1 MKISKIYANKSFKNV
16 SFNEIGLNVIIGKIS
31 DRENT
36 DLDSHNIGKSLLLE
50 VIDFLLL
57 KKVSNKDKY
66 FLTKYQIFEECVF
79 FAEIKL
85 NSGQY
90 LIVRRATATNTKIS
104 FKINDFKLEDFI
116 TDFEGWDEENIA
128 IDNGRKLLNTYINY
142 DILPSWTYRKSIN
155 YFMRYQNDYID
166 VFKLSKFQGVHK
178 DWKPMVFDLLGFDGK
193 LIDEKLSLEEEFEEQ
208 KALLKTLEVENKV
221 SSEDE
226 DKVVGLIEIK
236 QNEFD
241 TLSSEID
248 KFNFYEK
255 DNTEKENLINDIESQ
270 IKYANTEHY
279 NIKYEINK
287 IENSL
292 TTDIDL
298 INIDDINQLYKEVEI
313 FFPDI
318 LLEEYEKVVNFN
330 KEITSER
337 NQYLSENLTTLKE
350 ELIEVETQLKTLEH
364 KKSIIFSDITEKT
377 TYDKF
382 KKYQKELAK
391 TEADIIILQ
400 SKLTSINKMSS
411 IQEKINGLDAEIKLK
426 VAKLKKEIL
435 KQNHKH
441 IRKLFNEFTM
451 KVLNTPAILSVKP
464 NKSNNIDFEA
474 EYQNQEELIT
484 TDLARGNTYKKIL
497 CAAFDTALLQF
508 YSQNSFYKFVYHDG
522 VLDSLDIRKKEKY
535 IEYVRE
541 IANKSNIQYI
551 LTVIESETHDLRS
564 EYKFTEDEVRLIL
577 SDVSCEDKLF
587 EHCF

>member
-16 SFNEIGLNVIIGKIS
+16 SFNETGLNVIIGKIS

-104 FKINDFKLEDFI
+104 FKINDFKLDDFI

-128 IDNGRKLLNTYINY
+128 IDKARKLLNTYINY
-142 DILPSWTYRKSIN
+142 DILPSWTYRKAIN

-208 KALLKTLEVENKV
+208 KALLKTLETENKV

-241 TLSSEID
+241 TLSDEVD

-255 DNTEKENLINDIESQ
+255 DNAEKEKLINDIESQ

-298 INIDDINQLYKEVEI
+298 INIDDINELYKEVEI
-313 FFPDI
+313 FFPDA

-337 NQYLSENLTTLKE
+337 NQYLSESLATLKQ
-350 ELIEVETQLKTLEH
+350 ELIEVETQLKILEN
-364 KKSIIFSDITEKT
+364 KKSIIFTDITEKT

-400 SKLTSINKMSS
+400 NKLTSINKMSS
-411 IQEKINGLDAEIKLK
+411 IQEKINGLDADIKLK
-426 VAKLKKEIL
+426 VAELKKEIL

-451 KVLNTPAILSVKP
+451 KVLNTPAILSVKS
-464 NKSNNIDFEA
+464 NKSNNIEFEA
-474 EYQNQEELIT
+474 EYQNQEELIR

-535 IEYVRE
+535 IEHVRE
-541 IANKSNIQYI
+541 MANQSNIQYI
-551 LTVIESETHDLRS
+551 LTVIESETYDLRS
-564 EYKFTEDEVRLIL
+564 EYKFTEDEVRLVL
-577 SDVSCEDKLF
+577 SDESCGEKLF

>member
-16 SFNEIGLNVIIGKIS
+16 SFNETGLNVIIGKIS

-116 TDFEGWDEENIA
+116 TDFESWDEENIA
-128 IDNGRKLLNTYINY
+128 IDNARKLLNTYINY
-142 DILPSWTYRKSIN
+142 DILPGWTYRKVIN

-208 KALLKTLEVENKV
+208 KALLKTLETENKV

-241 TLSSEID
+241 TLSDEVD

-255 DNTEKENLINDIESQ
+255 DNAEKEKLINDIESQ

-298 INIDDINQLYKEVEI
+298 INIDDINELYKEVEI
-313 FFPDI
+313 FFPDV

-337 NQYLSENLTTLKE
+337 NQYLSESLATLKQ
-350 ELIEVETQLKTLEH
+350 ELIEVETQLKTLEN
-364 KKSIIFSDITEKT
+364 KKSIIFIDITEKT

-391 TEADIIILQ
+391 AEADIIILQ
-400 SKLTSINKMSS
+400 NKLTSINKMSS
-411 IQEKINGLDAEIKLK
+411 IQEKINGLDADIKLK
-426 VAKLKKEIL
+426 VAELKKEIL

-451 KVLNTPAILSVKP
+451 KVLNTPAILSVKS
-464 NKSNNIDFEA
+464 NKSNNIEFEA

-535 IEYVRE
+535 IEHVRE
-541 IANKSNIQYI
+541 MANQSNIQYI
-551 LTVIESETHDLRS
+551 LTVIESETYDLRS
-564 EYKFTEDEVRLIL
+564 EYKFTEDEVRLVL
-577 SDVSCEDKLF
+577 SDESCGEKLF

>member
-16 SFNEIGLNVIIGKIS
+16 SFNETGLNVIIGKIS
-31 DRENT
+31 DRKNT

-66 FLTKYQIFEECVF
+66 FLTKYEIFKECIF

-85 NSGQY
+85 NSGKY
-90 LIVRRATATNTKIS
+90 LVVRRATATNTKIS

-350 ELIEVETQLKTLEH
+350 ELIEVETQLKTLEN

-400 SKLTSINKMSS
+400 SKLKSINKMSS

>member
-16 SFNEIGLNVIIGKIS
+16 SFNETGLNVIIGKIS

-104 FKINDFKLEDFI
+104 FKINDFKLDDFI

-128 IDNGRKLLNTYINY
+128 IDKARKLLNTYINY
-142 DILPSWTYRKSIN
+142 DILPSWTYRKAIN
-155 YFMRYQNDYID
+155 YFMRYQNVYID

-178 DWKPMVFDLLGFDGK
+178 DWKPMVFDLLGFDEK

-208 KALLKTLEVENKV
+208 KALLKTLETENKV

-241 TLSSEID
+241 TLSDEVD

-255 DNTEKENLINDIESQ
+255 DNAEKEKLINDIESQ

-292 TTDIDL
+292 TTGIDL
-298 INIDDINQLYKEVEI
+298 INIDDINELYKEVEI
-313 FFPDI
+313 FFPDA

-337 NQYLSENLTTLKE
+337 NQYLSENLATLKQ
-350 ELIEVETQLKTLEH
+350 ELIEVETQLKKLENE
-364 KKSIIFSDITEKT
+364 KSVIFTDITEKT

-391 TEADIIILQ
+391 AEADIIILQ
-400 SKLTSINKMSS
+400 NKLTSINKMSS
-411 IQEKINGLDAEIKLK
+411 IQEKINGLDADIKLK
-426 VAKLKKEIL
+426 VAELKKEIL

-451 KVLNTPAILSVKP
+451 KVLNTPAILSVKS
-464 NKSNNIDFEA
+464 NKSNNIEFEA
-474 EYQNQEELIT
+474 EYQNQEELIR

-535 IEYVRE
+535 IEHIRE
-541 IANKSNIQYI
+541 MANQSNIQYI
-551 LTVIESETHDLRS
+551 LTVIESETYDLRS

-577 SDVSCEDKLF
+577 SDESCGEKLF

>member
-16 SFNEIGLNVIIGKIS
+16 SFNETGLNVIIGKIS

-116 TDFEGWDEENIA
+116 TDFESWDEENIA
-128 IDNGRKLLNTYINY
+128 IDNARKLLNTYINY
-142 DILPSWTYRKSIN
+142 DILPGWTYRKVIN

-208 KALLKTLEVENKV
+208 KALLKTLETENKV

-241 TLSSEID
+241 TLSDEVD

-255 DNTEKENLINDIESQ
+255 DNAEKEKLINDIESQ

-298 INIDDINQLYKEVEI
+298 INIDDINELYKEVEI
-313 FFPDI
+313 FFPDV
-318 LLEEYEKVVNFN
+318 LLEEYQKVVNFN

-337 NQYLSENLTTLKE
+337 NQYLSESLATLKQ
-350 ELIEVETQLKTLEH
+350 ELIEVETQLKTLEN
-364 KKSIIFSDITEKT
+364 KKSIIFTDITEKT

-400 SKLTSINKMSS
+400 NKLTSINKMSS
-411 IQEKINGLDAEIKLK
+411 IQEKINGLDADIKLK
-426 VAKLKKEIL
+426 VAELKKEIL

-451 KVLNTPAILSVKP
+451 KVLNTPAILSVKS
-464 NKSNNIDFEA
+464 NKSNNIEFEA

-535 IEYVRE
+535 IEHVRE
-541 IANKSNIQYI
+541 MANQSNIQYI
-551 LTVIESETHDLRS
+551 LTVIESETYDLRS
-564 EYKFTEDEVRLIL
+564 EYKFTKDEVRLVL
-577 SDVSCEDKLF
+577 SDESCGEKLF

>member
-1 MKISKIYANKSFKNV
+1 
-16 SFNEIGLNVIIGKIS
+16 
-31 DRENT
+31 
-36 DLDSHNIGKSLLLE
+36 
-50 VIDFLLL
+50 
-57 KKVSNKDKY
+57 
-66 FLTKYQIFEECVF
+66 
-79 FAEIKL
+79 
-85 NSGQY
+85 
-90 LIVRRATATNTKIS
+90 
-104 FKINDFKLEDFI
+104 
-116 TDFEGWDEENIA
+116 
-128 IDNGRKLLNTYINY
+128 
-142 DILPSWTYRKSIN
+142 
-155 YFMRYQNDYID
+155 MRYQNDYID

-208 KALLKTLEVENKV
+208 KALLKTLETENKV

-241 TLSSEID
+241 TLSDEVD

-255 DNTEKENLINDIESQ
+255 DNAEKEKLINDIESQ

-298 INIDDINQLYKEVEI
+298 INIDDINELYKEVEI
-313 FFPDI
+313 FFPDA

-337 NQYLSENLTTLKE
+337 NQYLSENLATLKQ
-350 ELIEVETQLKTLEH
+350 ELIEVETQLKILEN
-364 KKSIIFSDITEKT
+364 KKSIIFTDITEKT

-400 SKLTSINKMSS
+400 NKLTSINKMSS
-411 IQEKINGLDAEIKLK
+411 IQEKINGLDADIKLK
-426 VAKLKKEIL
+426 VAELKKEIL

-541 IANKSNIQYI
+541 MANQNNIQYI
-551 LTVIESETHDLRS
+551 LTVIESETYDLRS
-564 EYKFTEDEVRLIL
+564 EYKFTEDEVRLLL
-577 SDVSCEDKLF
+577 SDESCGEKLF

>member
-16 SFNEIGLNVIIGKIS
+16 SFNETGLNVIIGKIS

-104 FKINDFKLEDFI
+104 FKINDFKLDDFI

-128 IDNGRKLLNTYINY
+128 IDKARKLLNTYINY
-142 DILPSWTYRKSIN
+142 DILPSWTYRKAIN

-208 KALLKTLEVENKV
+208 KALLKTLETENKV

-241 TLSSEID
+241 TLSDEVD

-255 DNTEKENLINDIESQ
+255 DNAEKEKLINDIESQ

-298 INIDDINQLYKEVEI
+298 INIDDINELYKEVEI
-313 FFPDI
+313 FFPDA

-337 NQYLSENLTTLKE
+337 NQYLSENLATLKQ
-350 ELIEVETQLKTLEH
+350 ELIEVETQLKKLENE
-364 KKSIIFSDITEKT
+364 KSVIFTDITEKT

-391 TEADIIILQ
+391 AEADIIILQ
-400 SKLTSINKMSS
+400 NKLTSINKMSS
-411 IQEKINGLDAEIKLK
+411 IQEKINRLDADIKLK
-426 VAKLKKEIL
+426 VAELKKEIL
-435 KQNHKH
+435 KQKHKH

-464 NKSNNIDFEA
+464 NKSNNIEFEA

-541 IANKSNIQYI
+541 MANQNNIQYI
-551 LTVIESETHDLRS
+551 LTVIESETYDLRS
-564 EYKFTEDEVRLIL
+564 EYKFTEDEVRLLL
-577 SDVSCEDKLF
+577 SDESCGEKLF

>member
-104 FKINDFKLEDFI
+104 FKINDFKLDDFI

-128 IDNGRKLLNTYINY
+128 IDKARKLLNTYINY
-142 DILPSWTYRKSIN
+142 DILPSWTYRKAIN

-208 KALLKTLEVENKV
+208 KALLKTLETENKV

-241 TLSSEID
+241 TLSDEVD

-255 DNTEKENLINDIESQ
+255 DNAEKEKLINDIESQ

-292 TTDIDL
+292 TTGIDL
-298 INIDDINQLYKEVEI
+298 INIDDINELYKEVEI
-313 FFPDI
+313 FFPDA

-337 NQYLSENLTTLKE
+337 NQYLSENLATLKQ
-350 ELIEVETQLKTLEH
+350 ELIEVETQLKKLENE
-364 KKSIIFSDITEKT
+364 KSVIFTDITEKT

-391 TEADIIILQ
+391 AEADIIILQ
-400 SKLTSINKMSS
+400 NKLTSINKMSS
-411 IQEKINGLDAEIKLK
+411 IQEKINRLDADIKLK
-426 VAKLKKEIL
+426 VAELKKEIL
-435 KQNHKH
+435 KQKHKH

-464 NKSNNIDFEA
+464 NKSNNIEFEA

-541 IANKSNIQYI
+541 MANQNNIQYI
-551 LTVIESETHDLRS
+551 LTVIESETYDLRS
-564 EYKFTEDEVRLIL
+564 EYKFTEDEVRLLL
-577 SDVSCEDKLF
+577 SDESCGEKLF

>member
-16 SFNEIGLNVIIGKIS
+16 SFNETGLNVIIGKIS

-66 FLTKYQIFEECVF
+66 FLTKYEIFKECIF

-90 LIVRRATATNTKIS
+90 LVVRRATATNTKIS

-350 ELIEVETQLKTLEH
+350 ELIEVETQLKTLEN

-400 SKLTSINKMSS
+400 SKLKSINKMSS

>member
-16 SFNEIGLNVIIGKIS
+16 SFNETGLNVIIGKIS

-104 FKINDFKLEDFI
+104 FKINDFKLDDFI

-128 IDNGRKLLNTYINY
+128 IDKARKLLNTYINY
-142 DILPSWTYRKSIN
+142 DILPSWTYRKAIN

-208 KALLKTLEVENKV
+208 KALLKTLETENKV

-255 DNTEKENLINDIESQ
+255 DNTEKEKLINDIESQ

-292 TTDIDL
+292 TTGIDL
-298 INIDDINQLYKEVEI
+298 INIDDINELYKEVEI
-313 FFPDI
+313 FFPDA

-337 NQYLSENLTTLKE
+337 NQYLSESLATLKQ
-350 ELIEVETQLKTLEH
+350 ELIEVETQLKKLENE
-364 KKSIIFSDITEKT
+364 KSVIFTDITEKT

-391 TEADIIILQ
+391 AEADIIILQ
-400 SKLTSINKMSS
+400 NKLTSINKMSS
-411 IQEKINGLDAEIKLK
+411 IQEKINRLDADIKLK
-426 VAKLKKEIL
+426 VAELKKEIL

-451 KVLNTPAILSVKP
+451 KVLNTPAILSVKS
-464 NKSNNIDFEA
+464 NKSNNIEFEA
-474 EYQNQEELIT
+474 EYQNQEELIR

-535 IEYVRE
+535 IEHVRE
-541 IANKSNIQYI
+541 MANQSNIQYI
-551 LTVIESETHDLRS
+551 LTVIESETYDLRS
-564 EYKFTEDEVRLIL
+564 EYKFTEDEVRLVL
-577 SDVSCEDKLF
+577 SDESCGEKLF

>member
-16 SFNEIGLNVIIGKIS
+16 SFNETGLNVIIGKIS

-104 FKINDFKLEDFI
+104 FKINDFKLDDFI

-128 IDNGRKLLNTYINY
+128 IDKARKLLNTYINY
-142 DILPSWTYRKSIN
+142 DILPSWTYRKAIN

-208 KALLKTLEVENKV
+208 KALLKTLETEKKV

-241 TLSSEID
+241 ILSDEVD

-255 DNTEKENLINDIESQ
+255 DNAEKEKLINDIESQ

-292 TTDIDL
+292 TTGIDL
-298 INIDDINQLYKEVEI
+298 INIDDINELYKEVEI
-313 FFPDI
+313 FFPDA

-337 NQYLSENLTTLKE
+337 NQYLSENLATLKQ
-350 ELIEVETQLKTLEH
+350 ELIEVETQLKKLENE
-364 KKSIIFSDITEKT
+364 KSVIFTDITEKT

-391 TEADIIILQ
+391 AEADIIILQ
-400 SKLTSINKMSS
+400 NKLTSINKMSS
-411 IQEKINGLDAEIKLK
+411 IQEKINRLDADIKLK
-426 VAKLKKEIL
+426 VAELKKEIL
-435 KQNHKH
+435 KQKHKH

-464 NKSNNIDFEA
+464 NKSNNIEFEA

-541 IANKSNIQYI
+541 MANQNNIQYI
-551 LTVIESETHDLRS
+551 LTVIESETYDLRS
-564 EYKFTEDEVRLIL
+564 EYKFTEDEVRLLL
-577 SDVSCEDKLF
+577 SDESCGEKLF

>member
-16 SFNEIGLNVIIGKIS
+16 SFNETGLNVIIGKIS

-104 FKINDFKLEDFI
+104 FKINDFKLDDFI

-128 IDNGRKLLNTYINY
+128 IDKARKLLNTYINY
-142 DILPSWTYRKSIN
+142 DILPSWTYRKAIN

-208 KALLKTLEVENKV
+208 KALLKTLETENKV

-241 TLSSEID
+241 TLSDEVD

-255 DNTEKENLINDIESQ
+255 DNAEKEKLINDIESQ

-292 TTDIDL
+292 TTGIDL
-298 INIDDINQLYKEVEI
+298 INIDDINELYKEVEI
-313 FFPDI
+313 FFPDA

-337 NQYLSENLTTLKE
+337 NQYLSENLATLKQ
-350 ELIEVETQLKTLEH
+350 ELIEVETQLKKLENE
-364 KKSIIFSDITEKT
+364 KSVIFTDITEKT

-391 TEADIIILQ
+391 AEADIIILQ
-400 SKLTSINKMSS
+400 NKLTSINKMSS
-411 IQEKINGLDAEIKLK
+411 IQEKINRLDADIKLK
-426 VAKLKKEIL
+426 VAELKKEIL
-435 KQNHKH
+435 KQKHKH

-464 NKSNNIDFEA
+464 NKSNNIEFEA

-541 IANKSNIQYI
+541 MANQNNIQYI
-551 LTVIESETHDLRS
+551 LTVIESETYDLRS
-564 EYKFTEDEVRLIL
+564 EYKFTKDEVRLVL
-577 SDVSCEDKLF
+577 SDESCGEKLF

>member
-16 SFNEIGLNVIIGKIS
+16 SFNETGLNVIIGKIS

-104 FKINDFKLEDFI
+104 FKINDFKLDDFI

-128 IDNGRKLLNTYINY
+128 IDKARKLLNTYINY
-142 DILPSWTYRKSIN
+142 DILPSWTYRKAIN

-208 KALLKTLEVENKV
+208 KALLKTLETENKV

-241 TLSSEID
+241 TLSDEVD

-255 DNTEKENLINDIESQ
+255 DNAEKEKLINDIESQ

-292 TTDIDL
+292 TTGIDL
-298 INIDDINQLYKEVEI
+298 INIDDINELYKEVEI
-313 FFPDI
+313 FFPDA

-337 NQYLSENLTTLKE
+337 NQYLSENLATLKQ
-350 ELIEVETQLKTLEH
+350 ELIEVETQLKKLENE
-364 KKSIIFSDITEKT
+364 KSVIFTDITEKT

-391 TEADIIILQ
+391 AEADIIILQ
-400 SKLTSINKMSS
+400 NKLTSINKMSS
-411 IQEKINGLDAEIKLK
+411 IQEKINRLDADIKLK
-426 VAKLKKEIL
+426 VAELKKEIL
-435 KQNHKH
+435 KQKHKH

-464 NKSNNIDFEA
+464 NKSNNIEFEA

-541 IANKSNIQYI
+541 MANQNNIQYI
-551 LTVIESETHDLRS
+551 LTVIESETYDLRS
-564 EYKFTEDEVRLIL
+564 EYKFTEDEVRLLL
-577 SDVSCEDKLF
+577 SDESCGEKLF

>member
-16 SFNEIGLNVIIGKIS
+16 SFNETGLNVIIGKIS

-104 FKINDFKLEDFI
+104 FKINDFKLDDFI

-128 IDNGRKLLNTYINY
+128 IDKARKLLNTYINY
-142 DILPSWTYRKSIN
+142 DILPSWTYRKAIN

-208 KALLKTLEVENKV
+208 KALLKTLETENKV

-241 TLSSEID
+241 ILSDEVD

-255 DNTEKENLINDIESQ
+255 DNAKKEKLINDIESQ

-292 TTDIDL
+292 TTGIDL
-298 INIDDINQLYKEVEI
+298 INIDDINELYKEVEI
-313 FFPDI
+313 FFPDA

-337 NQYLSENLTTLKE
+337 NQYLSENLATLKQ
-350 ELIEVETQLKTLEH
+350 ELIEVETQLKKLENE
-364 KKSIIFSDITEKT
+364 KSVIFTDITEKT

-391 TEADIIILQ
+391 AEADIIILQ
-400 SKLTSINKMSS
+400 NKLTSINKMSS
-411 IQEKINGLDAEIKLK
+411 IQEKINGLDADIKLK
-426 VAKLKKEIL
+426 VAELKKEIL

-451 KVLNTPAILSVKP
+451 KVLNTPAILSVKS
-464 NKSNNIDFEA
+464 NKSNNIEFEA

-541 IANKSNIQYI
+541 MANQNNIQYI
-551 LTVIESETHDLRS
+551 LTVIESETYDLRS
-564 EYKFTEDEVRLIL
+564 EYKFTEDEVRLLL
-577 SDVSCEDKLF
+577 SDESCGEKLF

>member
-16 SFNEIGLNVIIGKIS
+16 SFNETGLNVIIGKIS

-104 FKINDFKLEDFI
+104 FKINDFKLDDFI

-128 IDNGRKLLNTYINY
+128 IDKARKLLNTYINY
-142 DILPSWTYRKSIN
+142 DILPSWTYRKAIN

-208 KALLKTLEVENKV
+208 KALLKTLETENKV

-241 TLSSEID
+241 TLSDEVD

-255 DNTEKENLINDIESQ
+255 DNAEKEKLINDIESQ

-298 INIDDINQLYKEVEI
+298 INIDDINELYKEVEI
-313 FFPDI
+313 FFPDA

-337 NQYLSENLTTLKE
+337 NQYLSENLATLKQ
-350 ELIEVETQLKTLEH
+350 ELIEVETQLKKLENE
-364 KKSIIFSDITEKT
+364 KSVIFTDITEKT

-391 TEADIIILQ
+391 AEADIIILQ
-400 SKLTSINKMSS
+400 NKLTSINKMSS
-411 IQEKINGLDAEIKLK
+411 IQEKINRLDADIKLK
-426 VAKLKKEIL
+426 VAELKKEIL
-435 KQNHKH
+435 KQKHKH

-451 KVLNTPAILSVKP
+451 KVLNTPAILSVKS
-464 NKSNNIDFEA
+464 NKSNNIEFEA

-541 IANKSNIQYI
+541 MANQNNIQYI
-551 LTVIESETHDLRS
+551 LTVIESETYDLRS
-564 EYKFTEDEVRLIL
+564 EYKFTEDEVRLLL
-577 SDVSCEDKLF
+577 SDESCGEKLF

>member
-16 SFNEIGLNVIIGKIS
+16 SFNETGLNVIIGKIS

-116 TDFEGWDEENIA
+116 TDFESWDEENIA
-128 IDNGRKLLNTYINY
+128 IDNARKLLNTYINY
-142 DILPSWTYRKSIN
+142 DILPSWTYRKAIN

-208 KALLKTLEVENKV
+208 KALLKTLETENKV

-241 TLSSEID
+241 TLSDEVD

-255 DNTEKENLINDIESQ
+255 DNAEKEKLINDIESQ

-298 INIDDINQLYKEVEI
+298 INIDDINELYKEVEI
-313 FFPDI
+313 FFPDA

-337 NQYLSENLTTLKE
+337 NQYLSENLATLKQ
-350 ELIEVETQLKTLEH
+350 ELIEVETQLKKLENE
-364 KKSIIFSDITEKT
+364 KSVIFTDITEKT

-391 TEADIIILQ
+391 AEADIIILQ
-400 SKLTSINKMSS
+400 NKLTSINKMSS
-411 IQEKINGLDAEIKLK
+411 IQEKINRLDADIKLK
-426 VAKLKKEIL
+426 VAELKKEIL
-435 KQNHKH
+435 KQKHKH

-464 NKSNNIDFEA
+464 NKSNNIEFEA

-541 IANKSNIQYI
+541 MANQNNIQYI
-551 LTVIESETHDLRS
+551 LTVIESETYDLRS
-564 EYKFTEDEVRLIL
+564 EYKFTEDEVRLLL
-577 SDVSCEDKLF
+577 SDESCGEKLF

>member
-16 SFNEIGLNVIIGKIS
+16 SFNETGLNVIIGKIS

-116 TDFEGWDEENIA
+116 TDFESWDEENIA
-128 IDNGRKLLNTYINY
+128 IDNARKLLNTYINY
-142 DILPSWTYRKSIN
+142 DILPSWTYRKAIN

-208 KALLKTLEVENKV
+208 KALLKTLETENKV

-241 TLSSEID
+241 TLSDEVD

-255 DNTEKENLINDIESQ
+255 DNAEKEKLINDIESQ

-298 INIDDINQLYKEVEI
+298 INIDDINELYKEVEI
-313 FFPDI
+313 FFPDA

-337 NQYLSENLTTLKE
+337 NQYLSENLATLKQ
-350 ELIEVETQLKTLEH
+350 ELIEVETQLKKLENE
-364 KKSIIFSDITEKT
+364 KSVIFTDITEKT

-391 TEADIIILQ
+391 AEADIIILQ
-400 SKLTSINKMSS
+400 NKLTSINKMSS
-411 IQEKINGLDAEIKLK
+411 IQEKINRLDADIKLK
-426 VAKLKKEIL
+426 VAELKKEIL
-435 KQNHKH
+435 KQKHKH

-451 KVLNTPAILSVKP
+451 KVLNTPAILSVKS
-464 NKSNNIDFEA
+464 NKSNNIEFEA

-541 IANKSNIQYI
+541 MANQNNIQYI
-551 LTVIESETHDLRS
+551 LTVIESETYDLRS
-564 EYKFTEDEVRLIL
+564 EYKFTEDEVRLLL
-577 SDVSCEDKLF
+577 SDESCGEKLF

>member
-16 SFNEIGLNVIIGKIS
+16 SFNETGLNVIIGKIS

-57 KKVSNKDKY
+57 KKVSNKNKY

-116 TDFEGWDEENIA
+116 TDFKEWDEENIA
-128 IDNGRKLLNTYINY
+128 IDKARKLLNTYINY
-142 DILPSWTYRKSIN
+142 DILPSWTYRKAIN

-193 LIDEKLSLEEEFEEQ
+193 LIDAKLSLEEEFEEQ
-208 KALLKTLEVENKV
+208 KALLKTLETENKV

-255 DNTEKENLINDIESQ
+255 DNAEKEKLINDIESQ

-287 IENSL
+287 IESSL
-292 TTDIDL
+292 TADIDL
-298 INIDDINQLYKEVEI
+298 INIDDINELYKEVEI
-313 FFPDI
+313 FFPDA

-337 NQYLSENLTTLKE
+337 NQYLSENLATLKQ
-350 ELIEVETQLKTLEH
+350 ELIEVETQLKKLENE
-364 KKSIIFSDITEKT
+364 KSVIFTDITEKT

-391 TEADIIILQ
+391 AEADIIILQ
-400 SKLTSINKMSS
+400 NKLTSINKMSS
-411 IQEKINGLDAEIKLK
+411 IQEKINDLDADIKLK
-426 VAKLKKEIL
+426 VAELKKEIL
-435 KQNHKH
+435 KQKHKH

-451 KVLNTPAILSVKP
+451 KVLNTSAILSVKA
-464 NKSNNIDFEA
+464 NKSNNIEFEA

-497 CAAFDTALLQF
+497 CAAFDSALLQF
-508 YSQNSFYKFVYHDG
+508 YSQNSFYRFVYHDG
-522 VLDSLDIRKKEKY
+522 ILDSLDIRKKEKY

-541 IANKSNIQYI
+541 MANQSDIQYI
-551 LTVIESETHDLRS
+551 LTVIESETYDLRS

-577 SDVSCEDKLF
+577 SDESCREKLF

>member
-16 SFNEIGLNVIIGKIS
+16 SFNETGLNVIIGKIS

-116 TDFEGWDEENIA
+116 TDFESWDEENIA
-128 IDNGRKLLNTYINY
+128 IDNARKLLNTYINY
-142 DILPSWTYRKSIN
+142 DILPGWTYRKVIN

-208 KALLKTLEVENKV
+208 KALLKTLETENKV

-241 TLSSEID
+241 TLSDEVD

-255 DNTEKENLINDIESQ
+255 DNAEKEKLINDIESQ

-298 INIDDINQLYKEVEI
+298 INIDDINELYKEVEI
-313 FFPDI
+313 FFPDA

-337 NQYLSENLTTLKE
+337 NQYLSENLATLKQ
-350 ELIEVETQLKTLEH
+350 ELIEVETQLKKLENE
-364 KKSIIFSDITEKT
+364 KSVIFTDITEKT

-391 TEADIIILQ
+391 AEADIIILQ
-400 SKLTSINKMSS
+400 NKLTSINKMSS
-411 IQEKINGLDAEIKLK
+411 IQEKINRLDADIKLK
-426 VAKLKKEIL
+426 VAELKKEIL

-464 NKSNNIDFEA
+464 NKSNNIEFEA

-541 IANKSNIQYI
+541 MANQNNIQYI
-551 LTVIESETHDLRS
+551 LTVIESETYDLRS
-564 EYKFTEDEVRLIL
+564 EYKFTEDEVRLLL
-577 SDVSCEDKLF
+577 SDESCGEKLF

>member
-16 SFNEIGLNVIIGKIS
+16 SFNETGLNVIIGKIS

-104 FKINDFKLEDFI
+104 FKINDFKLDDFI

-128 IDNGRKLLNTYINY
+128 IDKARKLLNTYINY
-142 DILPSWTYRKSIN
+142 DILPSWTYRKAIN

-208 KALLKTLEVENKV
+208 KALLKTLETENKV

-241 TLSSEID
+241 TLSDEVD

-255 DNTEKENLINDIESQ
+255 DNAEKEKLINDIESQ

-292 TTDIDL
+292 TTGIDL
-298 INIDDINQLYKEVEI
+298 INIDDINELYKEVEI
-313 FFPDI
+313 FFPDA

-337 NQYLSENLTTLKE
+337 NQYLSENLATLKQ
-350 ELIEVETQLKTLEH
+350 ELIEVETQLKKLENE
-364 KKSIIFSDITEKT
+364 KSVIFTDITEKT

-391 TEADIIILQ
+391 AEADIIILQ
-400 SKLTSINKMSS
+400 NKLTSINKMSS
-411 IQEKINGLDAEIKLK
+411 IQEKINRLDADIKLK
-426 VAKLKKEIL
+426 VAELKKEIL
-435 KQNHKH
+435 KQKHKH

-464 NKSNNIDFEA
+464 NKSNNIEFEA
-474 EYQNQEELIT
+474 EYQNQEELIR

-541 IANKSNIQYI
+541 MANQNNIQYI
-551 LTVIESETHDLRS
+551 LTVIESETYDLRS
-564 EYKFTEDEVRLIL
+564 EYKFTEDEVRLLL
-577 SDVSCEDKLF
+577 SDESCGEKLF

>member
-16 SFNEIGLNVIIGKIS
+16 SFNETGLNVIIGKIS

-90 LIVRRATATNTKIS
+90 LIARRATATNTKIS

-116 TDFEGWDEENIA
+116 IDFEEWDEENIA
-128 IDNGRKLLNTYINY
+128 IDKARNLLNTYINY
-142 DILPSWTYRKSIN
+142 DILPSWTYRKAIN

-193 LIDEKLSLEEEFEEQ
+193 LIDAKLSLEEEFEEQ
-208 KALLKTLEVENKV
+208 KALLKTLETENKV

-255 DNTEKENLINDIESQ
+255 DNAEKEKLINDIESQ

-287 IENSL
+287 IESSL

-298 INIDDINQLYKEVEI
+298 INIDDINELYKEVEI
-313 FFPDI
+313 FFPDA

-337 NQYLSENLTTLKE
+337 NQYLSENLATLKQ
-350 ELIEVETQLKTLEH
+350 ELIEVETQLKKLENE
-364 KKSIIFSDITEKT
+364 KSVIFIDITEKT

-391 TEADIIILQ
+391 AEADIIILQ
-400 SKLTSINKMSS
+400 NKLTSINKMSS
-411 IQEKINGLDAEIKLK
+411 IQEKINGLDADIKLK
-426 VAKLKKEIL
+426 VTELKKEIL
-435 KQNHKH
+435 KQKHKH

-451 KVLNTPAILSVKP
+451 KVLNTPAILSVKS
-464 NKSNNIDFEA
+464 NKSNNIEFEA

-497 CAAFDTALLQF
+497 CAAFDSALLQF
-508 YSQNSFYKFVYHDG
+508 YSQNSFYRFVYHDG

-541 IANKSNIQYI
+541 MANQSDIQYI
-551 LTVIESETHDLRS
+551 LTVIESETYDLRS

-577 SDVSCEDKLF
+577 SDESCEEKLF

>member
-16 SFNEIGLNVIIGKIS
+16 SFNETGLNVIIGKIS
-31 DRENT
+31 DRKNT

-66 FLTKYQIFEECVF
+66 FLTKYEIFKECIF

-90 LIVRRATATNTKIS
+90 LVVRRATATNTKIS

-350 ELIEVETQLKTLEH
+350 ELIEVETQLKTLEN

-400 SKLTSINKMSS
+400 SKLKSINKMSS

>member
-16 SFNEIGLNVIIGKIS
+16 SFNETGLNVIIGKIS

-104 FKINDFKLEDFI
+104 FKINDFKLDDFI

-128 IDNGRKLLNTYINY
+128 IDKARKLLNTYINY
-142 DILPSWTYRKSIN
+142 DILPSWTYRKAIN

-193 LIDEKLSLEEEFEEQ
+193 LIDKKLSLEEEFEEQ
-208 KALLKTLEVENKV
+208 KALLKTLETENKV

-241 TLSSEID
+241 TLSDEVD

-255 DNTEKENLINDIESQ
+255 DNAEKEKLINDIESQ

-292 TTDIDL
+292 TTGIDL
-298 INIDDINQLYKEVEI
+298 INIDDINELYKEVEI
-313 FFPDI
+313 FFPDA

-337 NQYLSENLTTLKE
+337 NQYLSENLATLKQ
-350 ELIEVETQLKTLEH
+350 ELIEVETQLKKLENE
-364 KKSIIFSDITEKT
+364 KSVIFTDITEKT

-391 TEADIIILQ
+391 AEADILILQ
-400 SKLTSINKMSS
+400 NKLTSINKMSS
-411 IQEKINGLDAEIKLK
+411 IQEKINRLDADIKLK
-426 VAKLKKEIL
+426 VAELKKEIL
-435 KQNHKH
+435 KQKHKH

-464 NKSNNIDFEA
+464 NKSNNIEFEA

-541 IANKSNIQYI
+541 MANQNNIQYI
-551 LTVIESETHDLRS
+551 LTVIESETYDLRS
-564 EYKFTEDEVRLIL
+564 EYKFTEDEVRLLL
-577 SDVSCEDKLF
+577 SDESCGEKLF

>member
-16 SFNEIGLNVIIGKIS
+16 AFNETGLNVIIGKIS

-116 TDFEGWDEENIA
+116 TDFESWDEENIA
-128 IDNGRKLLNTYINY
+128 IDNARKLLNTYINY
-142 DILPSWTYRKSIN
+142 DILPSWTYRKAIN

-193 LIDEKLSLEEEFEEQ
+193 LIDAKLSLEEEFEEQ
-208 KALLKTLEVENKV
+208 KALLKTLETENKV

-255 DNTEKENLINDIESQ
+255 DNAEKEKLINDIESQ

-287 IENSL
+287 IESSL

-298 INIDDINQLYKEVEI
+298 INIDDINELYKEVEI
-313 FFPDI
+313 FFPDA

-337 NQYLSENLTTLKE
+337 NQYLSENLATLKQ
-350 ELIEVETQLKTLEH
+350 ELIEVETQLKKLENE
-364 KKSIIFSDITEKT
+364 KSVIFTDITEKT

-400 SKLTSINKMSS
+400 NKLTSINKMSS
-411 IQEKINGLDAEIKLK
+411 IQEKINGLDADIKLK
-426 VAKLKKEIL
+426 VTELKKEIL
-435 KQNHKH
+435 KQKHKH

-451 KVLNTPAILSVKP
+451 KVLNTPAILSVKS
-464 NKSNNIDFEA
+464 NKSNNIEFEA

-497 CAAFDTALLQF
+497 CAAFDSALLQF

-541 IANKSNIQYI
+541 MANQSDIQYI
-551 LTVIESETHDLRS
+551 LTVIESETYDLRS

-577 SDVSCEDKLF
+577 SDESCEEKLF

>member
-1 MKISKIYANKSFKNV
+1 
-16 SFNEIGLNVIIGKIS
+16 
-31 DRENT
+31 
-36 DLDSHNIGKSLLLE
+36 
-50 VIDFLLL
+50 
-57 KKVSNKDKY
+57 
-66 FLTKYQIFEECVF
+66 
-79 FAEIKL
+79 
-85 NSGQY
+85 
-90 LIVRRATATNTKIS
+90 
-104 FKINDFKLEDFI
+104 
-116 TDFEGWDEENIA
+116 
-128 IDNGRKLLNTYINY
+128 
-142 DILPSWTYRKSIN
+142 
-155 YFMRYQNDYID
+155 MRYQNDYID

-411 IQEKINGLDAEIKLK
+411 IQEKINRLDADIKLK
-426 VAKLKKEIL
+426 VAELKKEIL

-474 EYQNQEELIT
+474 EYQNQEELIR

-551 LTVIESETHDLRS
+551 LTVIESETYDLRS

-577 SDVSCEDKLF
+577 SDESCEDKLF

>member
-16 SFNEIGLNVIIGKIS
+16 SFNETGLNVIIGKIS

-104 FKINDFKLEDFI
+104 FKINDFKLDDFI

-128 IDNGRKLLNTYINY
+128 IDKARKLLNTYINY
-142 DILPSWTYRKSIN
+142 DILPSWTYRKAIN

-208 KALLKTLEVENKV
+208 KALLKTLETENKV

-241 TLSSEID
+241 ILSDEVD

-255 DNTEKENLINDIESQ
+255 DNAEKEKLINDIESQ

-298 INIDDINQLYKEVEI
+298 INIDDINELYKEVEI
-313 FFPDI
+313 FFPDA

-337 NQYLSENLTTLKE
+337 NQYLSENLATLKQ
-350 ELIEVETQLKTLEH
+350 ELIEVETQLKILEN
-364 KKSIIFSDITEKT
+364 KKSIIFTDITEKT

-400 SKLTSINKMSS
+400 NKLTSINKMSS
-411 IQEKINGLDAEIKLK
+411 IQEKINGLDADIKLK
-426 VAKLKKEIL
+426 VAELKKEIL

-464 NKSNNIDFEA
+464 NKSNNIEFEA

-535 IEYVRE
+535 IEHVRE
-541 IANKSNIQYI
+541 MANQSNIQYI
-551 LTVIESETHDLRS
+551 LTVIESETYDLRS
-564 EYKFTEDEVRLIL
+564 EYKFTEDEVRLLL
-577 SDVSCEDKLF
+577 SDESCGEKLF

>member
-31 DRENT
+31 DRKNT

-66 FLTKYQIFEECVF
+66 FLTKYEIFKECIF

-90 LIVRRATATNTKIS
+90 LVVRRATATNTKIS

-350 ELIEVETQLKTLEH
+350 ELIEVETQLKTLEN

-400 SKLTSINKMSS
+400 SKLKSINKMSS

-551 LTVIESETHDLRS
+551 LTVIESETYDLRS

-577 SDVSCEDKLF
+577 SDESCEDKLF

>member
-16 SFNEIGLNVIIGKIS
+16 SFNETGLNVIIGKIS

-116 TDFEGWDEENIA
+116 TDFESWDEENIA
-128 IDNGRKLLNTYINY
+128 IDNARKLLNTYINY
-142 DILPSWTYRKSIN
+142 DILPSWTYRKAIN

-208 KALLKTLEVENKV
+208 KALLKTLETENKV

-241 TLSSEID
+241 TLSDEVD

-255 DNTEKENLINDIESQ
+255 DNAEKEKLINDIESQ

-298 INIDDINQLYKEVEI
+298 INIDDINELYKEVEI
-313 FFPDI
+313 FFPDA

-337 NQYLSENLTTLKE
+337 NQYLSENLATLKQ
-350 ELIEVETQLKTLEH
+350 ELIEVETQLKKLENE
-364 KKSIIFSDITEKT
+364 KSVIFTDITEKT

-391 TEADIIILQ
+391 AEADIIILQ
-400 SKLTSINKMSS
+400 NKLTSIYKMSS
-411 IQEKINGLDAEIKLK
+411 IQEKINRLDADIKLK
-426 VAKLKKEIL
+426 VAELKKEIL
-435 KQNHKH
+435 KQKHKH

-451 KVLNTPAILSVKP
+451 KVLNTPAILSVKS
-464 NKSNNIDFEA
+464 NKSNNIEFEA

-541 IANKSNIQYI
+541 MANQNNIQYI
-551 LTVIESETHDLRS
+551 LTVIESETYDLRS
-564 EYKFTEDEVRLIL
+564 EYKFTEDEVRLLL
-577 SDVSCEDKLF
+577 SDESCGEKLF

>member
-16 SFNEIGLNVIIGKIS
+16 SFNETGLNVIIGKIS

-104 FKINDFKLEDFI
+104 FKINDFKLDDFI

-128 IDNGRKLLNTYINY
+128 IDKARKLLNTYINY
-142 DILPSWTYRKSIN
+142 DILPSWTYRKAIN

-208 KALLKTLEVENKV
+208 KALLKTLETENKV

-241 TLSSEID
+241 TLSDEVD

-255 DNTEKENLINDIESQ
+255 DNAEKEKLINDIESQ

-298 INIDDINQLYKEVEI
+298 INIDDINELYKEVEI
-313 FFPDI
+313 FFPDA

-337 NQYLSENLTTLKE
+337 NQYLSENLATLKQ
-350 ELIEVETQLKTLEH
+350 ELIEVETQLKKLENE
-364 KKSIIFSDITEKT
+364 KSVIFTDITEKT

-391 TEADIIILQ
+391 AEADIIILQ
-400 SKLTSINKMSS
+400 NKLTSINKMSS
-411 IQEKINGLDAEIKLK
+411 IQEKINRLDADIKLK
-426 VAKLKKEIL
+426 VAELKKEIL

-451 KVLNTPAILSVKP
+451 KVLNTPAILSVKS
-464 NKSNNIDFEA
+464 NKSNNIEFEA

-535 IEYVRE
+535 IEHVRE
-541 IANKSNIQYI
+541 MANQSNIQYI
-551 LTVIESETHDLRS
+551 LTVIESETYDLRS

-577 SDVSCEDKLF
+577 SDESCEEKLF

>member
-16 SFNEIGLNVIIGKIS
+16 SFNETGLNVIIGKIS

-104 FKINDFKLEDFI
+104 FKINDFKLDDFI

-128 IDNGRKLLNTYINY
+128 IDKARKLLNTYINY
-142 DILPSWTYRKSIN
+142 DILPSWTYRKAIN

-208 KALLKTLEVENKV
+208 KALLKTLETENKV

-241 TLSSEID
+241 ILSDEVD

-255 DNTEKENLINDIESQ
+255 DNAEKEKLINDIESQ

-298 INIDDINQLYKEVEI
+298 INIDDINELYKEVEI
-313 FFPDI
+313 FFPDA

-337 NQYLSENLTTLKE
+337 NQYLSENLATLKQ
-350 ELIEVETQLKTLEH
+350 ELIEVETQLKKLENE
-364 KKSIIFSDITEKT
+364 KSVIFTDITEKT

-391 TEADIIILQ
+391 AEADIIILQ
-400 SKLTSINKMSS
+400 NKLTSINKMSS
-411 IQEKINGLDAEIKLK
+411 IQEKINRLDADIKLK
-426 VAKLKKEIL
+426 VAELKKEIL
-435 KQNHKH
+435 KQKHKH

-451 KVLNTPAILSVKP
+451 KVLNTPAILSVKS
-464 NKSNNIDFEA
+464 NKSNNIEFEA

-541 IANKSNIQYI
+541 MANQNNIQYI
-551 LTVIESETHDLRS
+551 LTVIESETYDLRS
-564 EYKFTEDEVRLIL
+564 EYKFTEDEVRLLL
-577 SDVSCEDKLF
+577 SDESCGEKLF

>member
-16 SFNEIGLNVIIGKIS
+16 SFNETGLNVIIGKIS

-104 FKINDFKLEDFI
+104 FKINDFKLDDFI

-128 IDNGRKLLNTYINY
+128 IDKARKLLNTYINY
-142 DILPSWTYRKSIN
+142 DILPSWTYRKAIN

-208 KALLKTLEVENKV
+208 KALLKTLETENKV

-241 TLSSEID
+241 ILSDEVD

-255 DNTEKENLINDIESQ
+255 DNAEKEKLINDIESQ

-298 INIDDINQLYKEVEI
+298 INIDDINELYKEVEI
-313 FFPDI
+313 FFPDA

-337 NQYLSENLTTLKE
+337 NQYLSENLATLKQ
-350 ELIEVETQLKTLEH
+350 ELIGVETQLKKLENE
-364 KKSIIFSDITEKT
+364 KSVIFTDITEKT

-391 TEADIIILQ
+391 AEADIIILQ
-400 SKLTSINKMSS
+400 NKLTSINKMSS
-411 IQEKINGLDAEIKLK
+411 IQEKINGLDADIKLK
-426 VAKLKKEIL
+426 VTELKKEIL
-435 KQNHKH
+435 KQKHKH

-451 KVLNTPAILSVKP
+451 KVLNTPAILSVKS
-464 NKSNNIDFEA
+464 NKSNNIEFEA

-541 IANKSNIQYI
+541 MANQSDIQYI
-551 LTVIESETHDLRS
+551 LTVIESETYDLRS
-564 EYKFTEDEVRLIL
+564 EYKFTEDEVRLLL
-577 SDVSCEDKLF
+577 SDESCGEKLF

>member
-16 SFNEIGLNVIIGKIS
+16 SFNETGLNVIIGKIS

-104 FKINDFKLEDFI
+104 FKINDFKLDDFI

-128 IDNGRKLLNTYINY
+128 IDKARKLLNTYINY
-142 DILPSWTYRKSIN
+142 DILPSWTYRKAIN

-241 TLSSEID
+241 ILSDEVD

-255 DNTEKENLINDIESQ
+255 DNAEKEKLINDIESQ

-298 INIDDINQLYKEVEI
+298 INIDDINELYKEVEI
-313 FFPDI
+313 FFPDA

-337 NQYLSENLTTLKE
+337 NQYLSENLATLKQ
-350 ELIEVETQLKTLEH
+350 ELIEVETQLKKLENE
-364 KKSIIFSDITEKT
+364 KSVIFTDITEKT

-391 TEADIIILQ
+391 AEADIIILQ
-400 SKLTSINKMSS
+400 NKLTSINKMSS
-411 IQEKINGLDAEIKLK
+411 IQEKINRLDADIKLK
-426 VAKLKKEIL
+426 VAELKKEIL
-435 KQNHKH
+435 KQKHKH

-464 NKSNNIDFEA
+464 NKSNNIEFEA

-541 IANKSNIQYI
+541 MANQNNIQYI
-551 LTVIESETHDLRS
+551 LTVIESETYDLRS
-564 EYKFTEDEVRLIL
+564 EYKFTEDEVRLLL
-577 SDVSCEDKLF
+577 SDESCGEKLF

>member
-16 SFNEIGLNVIIGKIS
+16 SFNETGLNVIIGKIS

-104 FKINDFKLEDFI
+104 FKINDFKLDDFI

-128 IDNGRKLLNTYINY
+128 IDKARKLLNTYINY
-142 DILPSWTYRKSIN
+142 DILPSWTYRKAIN

-208 KALLKTLEVENKV
+208 KALLKTLETENKV

-241 TLSSEID
+241 TLSDEVD

-255 DNTEKENLINDIESQ
+255 DNAKKEKLINDIESQ

-298 INIDDINQLYKEVEI
+298 INIDDINELYKEVEI
-313 FFPDI
+313 FFPDA

-337 NQYLSENLTTLKE
+337 NQYLSESLATLKQ
-350 ELIEVETQLKTLEH
+350 ELIEVETQLKILEN
-364 KKSIIFSDITEKT
+364 KKSIIFTDITEKT

-400 SKLTSINKMSS
+400 NKLTSINKMSS
-411 IQEKINGLDAEIKLK
+411 IQEKINGLDADIKLK
-426 VAKLKKEIL
+426 VAELKKEIL

-451 KVLNTPAILSVKP
+451 KVLNTPAILSVKS
-464 NKSNNIDFEA
+464 NKSNNIEFEA
-474 EYQNQEELIT
+474 EYQNQEELIR

-535 IEYVRE
+535 IEHVRE
-541 IANKSNIQYI
+541 MANQSNIQYI
-551 LTVIESETHDLRS
+551 LTVIESETYDLRS

-577 SDVSCEDKLF
+577 SDESCGEKLF

>member
-16 SFNEIGLNVIIGKIS
+16 AFNETGLNVIIGKIS

-116 TDFEGWDEENIA
+116 TDFESWDEENIA
-128 IDNGRKLLNTYINY
+128 IDNARKLLNTYINY
-142 DILPSWTYRKSIN
+142 DILPSWTYRKAIN

-193 LIDEKLSLEEEFEEQ
+193 LIDAKLSLEEEFEEQ
-208 KALLKTLEVENKV
+208 KALLKTLETENKV

-255 DNTEKENLINDIESQ
+255 DNAEKEKLINDIESQ

-287 IENSL
+287 IESSL

-298 INIDDINQLYKEVEI
+298 INIDDINELYKEVEI
-313 FFPDI
+313 FFPDA

-337 NQYLSENLTTLKE
+337 NQYLSENLATLKQ
-350 ELIEVETQLKTLEH
+350 ELIEVETQLKKLENE
-364 KKSIIFSDITEKT
+364 KSVIFTDITEKT

-391 TEADIIILQ
+391 AEADIIILQ
-400 SKLTSINKMSS
+400 NKLTSINKMSS
-411 IQEKINGLDAEIKLK
+411 IQEKINGLDADIKLK
-426 VAKLKKEIL
+426 VTELKKEIL
-435 KQNHKH
+435 KQKHKH

-451 KVLNTPAILSVKP
+451 KVLNTPAILSVKS
-464 NKSNNIDFEA
+464 NKSNNIEFEA

-497 CAAFDTALLQF
+497 CAAFDSALLQF

-541 IANKSNIQYI
+541 MANQSDIQYI
-551 LTVIESETHDLRS
+551 LTVIESETYDLRS

-577 SDVSCEDKLF
+577 SDESCEEKLF

>member
-16 SFNEIGLNVIIGKIS
+16 SFNETGLNVIIGKIS

-104 FKINDFKLEDFI
+104 FKINDFKLDDFI

-128 IDNGRKLLNTYINY
+128 IDKARKLLNTYINY
-142 DILPSWTYRKSIN
+142 DILPSWTYRKAIN

-208 KALLKTLEVENKV
+208 KALLKTLETENKV

-241 TLSSEID
+241 TLSDEVD

-255 DNTEKENLINDIESQ
+255 DNAEKEKLINDIESQ

-292 TTDIDL
+292 TADIDL
-298 INIDDINQLYKEVEI
+298 INIDDINELYKEVEI
-313 FFPDI
+313 FFPDA

-337 NQYLSENLTTLKE
+337 NQYLSESLATLKQ
-350 ELIEVETQLKTLEH
+350 ELIEVETQLKILEN
-364 KKSIIFSDITEKT
+364 KKSIIFTDITEKT

-400 SKLTSINKMSS
+400 NKLTSINKMSS
-411 IQEKINGLDAEIKLK
+411 IQEKINGLDADIKLK
-426 VAKLKKEIL
+426 VAELKKEIL

-451 KVLNTPAILSVKP
+451 KVLNTPAILSVKS
-464 NKSNNIDFEA
+464 NKSNNIEFEA